1 MSENDPAARSS
12 RIAVVGAGLVGAS
25 WAIVFARAGF
35 ALTIFDASA
44 ARRAALIDEMRA
56 MLSSAGSAEPDAVL
70 DRVTVADS
78 VGAAVEG
85 ADYVQESVFE
95 QVDLKR
101 SISAAI
107 GEAISAQAIVG
118 SSTSGFPASAFT
130 ADVARRE
137 RFLVAHPA
145 NPPHLIPIVEIVPA
159 PWTAPETVDRAAE
172 LMRACGQKPVLLAQE
187 IDGFVLNRLQG
198 ALLDE
203 AWALFDEG
211 IASAADIDRTVA
223 DGLGFRWSFMGPF
236 ETIDLNAPGGVR
248 DYAERYQGI
257 YDRLFPTMQ
266 RRVDWAGAVM
276 DEIET
281 DRAARL
287 ARARLVDRQ
296 MWRDRR
302 LMALLAHKKRATSE
316 IGG

>member
-1 MSENDPAARSS
+1 M
-12 RIAVVGAGLVGAS
+12 VGAGLVGAS

-107 GEAISAQAIVG
+107 GEAIGAQAIVG

-203 AWALFDEG
+203 AWRLLAAG
-211 IASAADIDRTVA
+211 IASPADIDATISH
-223 DGLGFRWSFMGPF
+223 GLGRRWAFMGPF
-236 ETIDLNAPGGVR
+236 ETIDLNAPGGLA
-248 DYAERYQGI
+248 DY
-257 YDRLFPTMQ
+257 
-266 RRVDWAGAVM
+266 
-276 DEIET
+276 
-281 DRAARL
+281 AARL
-287 ARARLVDRQ
+287 APMYRRLAQTQPAFESWDADAVARADVALRARYALKEIAVRQ
-296 MWRDRR
+296 AWRDER
-302 LMALLAHKKRATSE
+302 LAALRSVLDEQDRDR
-316 IGG
+316 